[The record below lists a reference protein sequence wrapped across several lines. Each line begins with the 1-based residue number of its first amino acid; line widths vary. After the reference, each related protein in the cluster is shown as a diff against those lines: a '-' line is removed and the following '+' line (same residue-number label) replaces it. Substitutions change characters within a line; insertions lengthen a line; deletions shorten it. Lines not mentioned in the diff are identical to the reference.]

1 MERDICT
8 GESQHSDRNRTAFS
22 KKIQKVNALNGKKTL
37 FPFKVNYKCIM
48 YYDD

>member
-22 KKIQKVNALNGKKTL
+22 KKIQKVNALNGKKNTVSFQSKL
-37 FPFKVNYKCIM
+37 QM
-48 YYDD
+48 YYVL